1 VRTSQQTGF
10 GYCLGR
16 ATAPFCPGREPFYP
30 HDCIVKQATLL

>member
-10 GYCLGR
+10 SDGLGR
-16 ATAPFCPGREPFYP
+16 AATPFCPGREPFYP